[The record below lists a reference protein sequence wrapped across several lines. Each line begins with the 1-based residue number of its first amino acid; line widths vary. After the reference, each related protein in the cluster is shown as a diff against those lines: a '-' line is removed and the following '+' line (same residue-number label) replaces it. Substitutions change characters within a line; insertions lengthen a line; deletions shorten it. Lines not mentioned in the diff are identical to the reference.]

1 MKPMRTLPT
10 LLAVPLLA
18 SATPPAAIV
27 SLPSYEEPAR
37 PWPNVQ
43 ETEATKDCRKRIE
56 LARAAAGRP
65 RLDRAPADANKPILH
80 YAVDRRID
88 GCGVLVPVGDP
99 AGMLPPPEPGPP
111 VVLPA
116 KPGG

>member
-1 MKPMRTLPT
+1 MRTLPT

-27 SLPSYEEPAR
+27 SLPSYEGPAR
-37 PWPNVQ
+37 PWPNLQ
-43 ETEATKDCRKRIE
+43 DTEAKKYCRERIQQ
-56 LARAAAGRP
+56 ARAAAGQP
-65 RLDRAPADANKPILH
+65 RLDRSPASADKPILH

-116 KPGG
+116 KPKG